1 MLNAKE
7 RNELETNLI
16 SVVISSVIRFK
27 ELYTSR
33 YSLEHLFINREL
45 RELYKAITKYFENT
59 NELPVAHFQLRELG
73 NFKTI
78 WRNYNIGFTTDTFRD
93 IENVLVDDYLE
104 QKTILM
110 QKEIKGRGLKG
121 LDYIDA
127 LSDESH
133 KLLMSV
139 DKQYFETDKTNKDKI
154 NDLLNDIQNRDKN
167 SNYIKTGFNLID
179 AKTNGIPKGHL
190 SIIAGRP
197 GMGKTS
203 FMLQLSN
210 NIIEQ
215 GLKVGIISIEMTFNE
230 LQIKNISYLT
240 KIDSRIIENGNFDNM
255 DLVSI
260 QSEAEKLKSD
270 NYIIDD
276 NSFQTPQNIK
286 ATLRRWIMNEKID
299 IVFIDYLT
307 LIRISYNKGRSDL
320 DIGALTQE
328 LREFAKETKLPIV
341 LLSQLNRAVENRPD
355 KKPYL
360 SDLRESGSI
369 EQDANLVMFLHRPM
383 YYGMNPYQ
391 SDYENMELTCND
403 VSVNA
408 VDIASIIIAKA
419 RNGQTGTVPLQY
431 IPKYHLFENIEIR
444 NQLKKVSDNNGYPF

>member
-7 RNELETNLI
+7 RNDLEAKLI
-16 SVVISSVIRFK
+16 CDIISSEIRFK
-27 ELYTSR
+27 EIYTSR
-33 YSLEHLFINREL
+33 HNIEHLFNNNDF
-45 RELYKAITKYFENT
+45 RELYMAIRKYFENT
-59 NELPVAHFQLRELG
+59 NELPISYYQLLEYG
-73 NFKTI
+73 NFKGI
-78 WRNYNIGFTTDTFRD
+78 WENYDIGFTIDSYRD
-93 IENVLVDDYLE
+93 MEYLLIDDYLE
-104 QKTILM
+104 KRTIMM
-110 QKEIKGRGLKG
+110 QKEIKELKLKG
-121 LDYIDA
+121 LDYLDA
-127 LSDESH
+127 LSSESH

-139 DKQYFETDKTNKDKI
+139 DKQYFEKEKTNQEKI
-154 NDLLNDIQNRDKN
+154 DDLLIDIKNRDKN

-210 NIIEQ
+210 NIISQ

-240 KIDSRIIENGNFDNM
+240 KIDSRYIENGSVESMN
-255 DLVSI
+255 LALI
-260 QSEAEKLKSD
+260 ESEAEKLKSD

-276 NSFQTPQNIK
+276 NSFQTPQSIK
-286 ATLRRWIMNEKID
+286 ATLRKWIMNKKID

-307 LIRISYNKGRSDL
+307 LIRINYNKGRNDL
-320 DIGALTQE
+320 EIGALTQD

-341 LLSQLNRAVENRPD
+341 LLSQLNRAVESRND
-355 KKPYL
+355 KKPFL

-369 EQDANLVMFLHRPM
+369 EQDANLVIFLHRPS
-383 YYGMNPYQ
+383 YYGIDAYQ
-391 SDYENMELTCND
+391 TDYMNMELICNN
-403 VSVNA
+403 VSVDA
-408 VDIASIIIAKA
+408 EDIASIIIAKA

-431 IPKYHLFENIEIR
+431 IPRFHSFENIEIKHKLMR
-444 NQLKKVSDNNGYPF
+444 VASNEYPF

>member
-7 RNELETNLI
+7 RNELEANLI
-16 SVVISSVIRFK
+16 REVINNDKRFK

-33 YSLEHLFINREL
+33 YNLDHLFKNKDL
-45 RELYKAITKYFENT
+45 RELYKAIIKYYEKTKELPSAPFQIKEFGDFLNTWQHYKMDFPIKTLDYAENT
-59 NELPVAHFQLRELG
+59 
-73 NFKTI
+73 
-78 WRNYNIGFTTDTFRD
+78 
-93 IENVLVDDYLE
+93 LVDDYFESKAISL
-104 QKTILM
+104 QN
-110 QKEIKGRGLKG
+110 EIKGLNLKG
-121 LDYIDA
+121 LDYLDA
-127 LSDESH
+127 LSSESH
-133 KLLMSV
+133 KLLMSI
-139 DKQYFETDKTNKDKI
+139 DKQYFETDKTNKERI
-154 NDLLNDIQNRDKN
+154 NKLIIDIQNRDKN

-230 LQIKNISYLT
+230 LQIKNISHLT
-240 KIDSRIIENGNFDNM
+240 KIDSRIIENGSFDNM
-255 DLVSI
+255 NLALI
-260 QSEAEKLKSD
+260 ETEAEKLKSD

-276 NSFQTPQNIK
+276 NSFQTPQSIK
-286 ATLRRWIMNEKID
+286 ATLRRWIMNKQID

-307 LIRISYNKGRSDL
+307 LIRINYSKGRNDL
-320 DIGALTQE
+320 EIGALTQD

-341 LLSQLNRAVENRPD
+341 MLSQLNRAVEGRND

-369 EQDANLVMFLHRPM
+369 EQDANLVMFVHRPS
-383 YYGMNPYQ
+383 YYGIDPYQ
-391 SDYENMELTCND
+391 TDYLNMNLTND
-403 VSVNA
+403 DCFVDA
-408 VDIASIIIAKA
+408 EDIASIIIAKA

-431 IPKYHLFENIEIR
+431 IPKYHSFENIEIR
-444 NQLKKVSDNNGYPF
+444 TQLKKISKGDYPF

>member
-1 MLNAKE
+1 MLNRDE
-7 RNELETNLI
+7 RNKLEANLI
-16 SVVISSVIRFK
+16 NVAISTEKRFK

-33 YSLEHLFINREL
+33 HNLEHLFINREL
-45 RELYKAITKYFENT
+45 RELYKAIQKYFEKT

-73 NFKTI
+73 DFKSI
-78 WRNYNIGFTTDTFRD
+78 WENYNIGFTTDTFRD
-93 IENVLVDDYLE
+93 IEHILVDDYLE

-110 QKEIKGRGLKG
+110 QRETKELGLKG
-121 LDYIDA
+121 LDYLEA
-127 LSDESH
+127 LSNESH
-133 KLLMSV
+133 KLLMNV
-139 DKQYFETDKTNKDKI
+139 GKQYFETDKTNKEKI
-154 NDLLNDIQNRDKN
+154 NDLLNDIQNRDKH

-240 KIDSRIIENGNFDNM
+240 KIDSRTIENGNFDNM
-255 DLVSI
+255 DLVLI

-270 NYIIDD
+270 NYIVDD

-286 ATLRRWIMNEKID
+286 ATLRRWIMNKKID

-341 LLSQLNRAVENRPD
+341 LLSQLNRAVESRID

-383 YYGMNPYQ
+383 YYGIDPYQ
-391 SDYENMELTCND
+391 TDYENTELTYNNI
-403 VSVNA
+403 SVDA
-408 VDIASIIIAKA
+408 EDIASIIISKA

-431 IPKYHLFENIEIR
+431 IPKYHSFENIEIQ
-444 NQLKKVSDNNGYPF
+444 NQSRKASNNGYPF